1 MELKVF
7 CAWWG
12 LDHLGIE
19 GMLNKIKGAGFDG
32 VEVFAPLDTG
42 DYSFFVKQ

>member
-1 MELKVF
+1 MEIKVF

-12 LDHLGIE
+12 LDHLGME

-32 VEVFAPLDTG
+32 IEVFAPIDLVEREL
-42 DYSFFVKQ
+42 F